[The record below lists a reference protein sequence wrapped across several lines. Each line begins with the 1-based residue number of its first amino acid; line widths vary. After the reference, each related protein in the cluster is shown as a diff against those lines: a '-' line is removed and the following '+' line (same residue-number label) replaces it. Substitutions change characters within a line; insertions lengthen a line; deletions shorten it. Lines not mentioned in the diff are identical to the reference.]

1 MDNHIEELLPF
12 YALGALTDEER
23 GQVEAYL
30 RKHPEVRA
38 QLEEMEIAASA
49 LPYGVSPVEPSERPK
64 QTLMARIEADQ
75 RARSSIQREESRS
88 RPSRAWNWL
97 MRIQPSFISVL
108 SLLVAAIAMTLMFAS
123 NREVSRLR
131 REVAELRN
139 TLIAQTTRV
148 EQLNNALIAQANR
161 LEQLNSQLGEVNAK
175 LPQVTPSA
183 LKTFVIGGTEVQ
195 PDAHGQLIADPNSQ
209 SAVLVVSGLAPLP
222 SGKIYQIWLIEGS
235 TPKSAG
241 LLQVDALGQ
250 GVSVLTPEEKIATF
264 DAVGISIEPEE
275 GSQQPTGDIVMLG
288 EFN

>member
-30 RKHPEVRA
+30 KEHPEVRA
-38 QLEEMEIAASA
+38 QIEEMEIAASA
-49 LPYGVSPVEPSERPK
+49 LPYGVSPVEPSDRPK

-75 RARSSIQREESRS
+75 RARSSIPREESRS
-88 RPSRAWNWL
+88 RATRNWF
-97 MRIQPSFISVL
+97 MRIQPSFISAL
-108 SLLVAAIAMTLMFAS
+108 SLLVAAIALTLMFAS
-123 NREVSRLR
+123 NREVSRLG
-131 REVAELRN
+131 REVAELHN
-139 TLIAQTTRV
+139 TLLAQTTRV

-175 LPQVTPSA
+175 LPEVTPSA

-250 GVSVLTPEEKIATF
+250 GVSVLTPEKAIASF
-264 DAVGISIEPEE
+264 DALGISIEPEE
-275 GSQQPTGDIVMLG
+275 GSQQPTGDIVMLS
-288 EFN
+288 EIN